1 MRNFF
6 YILIFL
12 QLSSFTLQAQTLFT
26 RTYGAFGEF
35 NVGQSVVS
43 SADGGYVFLG
53 STGGWGAVNGDM
65 ALVKTDSLGNSLWEH
80 IYGNE
85 FTEQG
90 ISVKRISNGGFV
102 LAGITN
108 EGVAGDYNIRVVQ
121 VDSMGEE
128 VWSKT
133 FGGSA
138 WEIVVEVIVVSDG
151 GFAIAATTYEEPFES
166 GTFYLIK
173 IDSLGNVVWEN
184 KFPNGSSNS
193 VGGIDELADGSIYLG
208 GRGIQIGHSDYDML
222 LVKYSSTGVIQWSNY
237 YGDFQN
243 EAIIDLTHSP
253 ENRICLAGNKTQ
265 NEGNTREII
274 YVVDTA
280 GVVTNINDFNSPR
293 MIDVKSVFYSQSDSS
308 FVIAADHI
316 SDIETRATIYKFDYF
331 LNYVCYASAN
341 SIKNSYVGE
350 ATVTND
356 GFIVMNGTYD
366 FVAPGLSSFFLMKT
380 TLNCDA
386 NMNVIIGIE
395 ENENDLSD
403 KFMAFPNPNSGNFN
417 IRLNINPEL
426 IELLDLTGKVIP
438 FSASYQA
445 EILSIDAGS
454 IAPGMYVLKIQTS
467 QNSPI
472 TYHSIIINR

>member
-1 MRNFF
+1 MRKFF
-6 YILIFL
+6 FILIFL
-12 QLSSFTLQAQTLFT
+12 QLSHFTVQAQTLFT

-43 SADGGYVFLG
+43 SSDGGYVFLG

-90 ISVKRISNGGFV
+90 ISLKRISNGGFV

-108 EGVAGDYNIRVVQ
+108 EGVTGDYNIRVVQ

-128 VWSKT
+128 IWSKT
-133 FGGSA
+133 FGGAA
-138 WEIVVEVIVVSDG
+138 WEIVEDVIELTDG
-151 GFAIAATTYEEPFES
+151 GFAIAATTYEEPFVS

-173 IDSLGNVVWEN
+173 IDSSGNIVWEN

-193 VGGIDELADGSIYLG
+193 VGGIDELSDGSIFIG
-208 GRGIQIGHSDYDML
+208 GRGIEIGHTDFDML
-222 LVKYSSTGVIQWSNY
+222 LVKYSSNGEIQWSNY

-243 EAIIDLTHSP
+243 EAIIDITHNP

-265 NEGNTREII
+265 NEGNTREILL
-274 YVVDTA
+274 VVDTE
-280 GVVTNINDFNSPR
+280 GVVTNVNDFDSPR
-293 MIDVKSVFYSQSDSS
+293 MIDVKAVFYSPSDSS

-331 LNYVCYASAN
+331 LNYVCYASVN

-350 ATVTND
+350 AIVTND

-386 NMNVIIGIE
+386 NLNVIIGIE
-395 ENENDLSD
+395 EGENDLYENI
-403 KFMAFPNPNSGNFN
+403 KAFPNPTSGNFN
-417 IRLNINPEL
+417 IRLNKNPEL
-426 IELLDLTGKVIP
+426 VELVDLTGKTIP
-438 FSASYQA
+438 FSTSYHS

-454 IAPGMYVLKIQTS
+454 IAPGMYVLKIRTG

-472 TYHSIIINR
+472 TFQSIIISR

>member
-1 MRNFF
+1 MRKFIF
-6 YILIFL
+6 ILIFL
-12 QLSSFTLQAQTLFT
+12 QLINFTLKAQTLFT

-43 SADGGYVFLG
+43 SSDGGYVFLG

-90 ISVKRISNGGFV
+90 ISVKRISNGGYV

-108 EGVAGDYNIRVVQ
+108 EGLAGDYNIRVVKI
-121 VDSMGEE
+121 DSLGEE
-128 VWSKT
+128 IWSKI

-138 WEIVVEVIVVSDG
+138 WEIVEDIIELSDG
-151 GFAIAATTYEEPFES
+151 GFAIAATTSEEPFLS
-166 GTFYLIK
+166 GTFYIIK

-193 VGGIDELADGSIYLG
+193 VGGIDELADGSIYVG
-208 GRGIQIGHSDYDML
+208 GRGIQIGHTDFDML
-222 LVKYSSTGVIQWSNY
+222 LVKYSSTGEIQWSNY

-243 EAIIDLTHSP
+243 EAIIDITHSP

-265 NEGNTREII
+265 NEGNTREILL
-274 YVVDTA
+274 VVDTS
-280 GVVTNINDFNSPR
+280 GVVTNVNDFDSPR
-293 MIDVKSVFYSQSDSS
+293 MIDVKAVFYSPSDSS

-331 LNYVCYASAN
+331 LSYVCYASAN

-350 ATVTND
+350 AIVTSD
-356 GFIVMNGTYD
+356 GFIVMNGTYN

-386 NMNVIIGIE
+386 NLNVIIGIDE
-395 ENENDLSD
+395 LSKGIITKDLV
-403 KFMAFPNPNSGNFN
+403 FPNPSNGNFN
-417 IRLNINPEL
+417 MRLNINPEL
-426 IELLDLTGKVIP
+426 IELVDLTGKAIP

-445 EILSIDAGS
+445 EILSIDAGP
-454 IAPGMYVLKIQTS
+454 IAPGMYVLKTRTS

-472 TYHSIIINR
+472 TFQSIIINR

>member
-1 MRNFF
+1 M
-6 YILIFL
+6 
-12 QLSSFTLQAQTLFT
+12 LQAQTLFT
-26 RTYGAFGEF
+26 KTYGAFGEF

-43 SADGGYVFLG
+43 SSDGGYVFLG

-80 IYGNE
+80 IYGND

-90 ISVKRISNGGFV
+90 ISLKRISNGGFV

-108 EGVAGDYNIRVVQ
+108 EGIAGDYNIRVVQ

-128 VWSKT
+128 IWSKT
-133 FGGSA
+133 LGGTA
-138 WEIVVEVIVVSDG
+138 WEIVEEVIELSDG
-151 GFAIAATTYEEPFES
+151 GFAIAATSYEEPFVS

-173 IDSLGNVVWEN
+173 IDSLGNVIWEN
-184 KFPNGSSNS
+184 KFPHGSSNS

-208 GRGIQIGHSDYDML
+208 GRGIQIGRNDYDLL
-222 LVKYSSTGVIQWSNY
+222 LVKYSSTGEIQWSNY

-265 NEGNTREII
+265 NEGNTREILLI
-274 YVVDTA
+274 VDTL
-280 GVVTNINDFNSPR
+280 GVVSNFNDFNSAR
-293 MIDVKSVFYSQSDSS
+293 MIDVKSVFYSPSDSS
-308 FVIAADHI
+308 FVIAANHI

-331 LNYVCYASAN
+331 LSYVCYASAN
-341 SIKNSYVGE
+341 SLKNSYVGE
-350 ATVTND
+350 AVVTND

-386 NMNVIIGIE
+386 NLNVIIGIE
-395 ENENDLSD
+395 ENENDLPENI
-403 KFMAFPNPNSGNFN
+403 KAFPNPCNGSFC
-417 IRLNINPEL
+417 IRLDKKPEL
-426 IELLDLTGKVIP
+426 LELIDLTGKTIP
-438 FSASYQA
+438 FSKSYQA

-454 IAPGMYVLKIQTS
+454 IAPGMYVLKTRTS
-467 QNSPI
+467 QNSPSR
-472 TYHSIIINR
+472 YHSIIINR

>member
-1 MRNFF
+1 MRKFIF
-6 YILIFL
+6 ILIFL
-12 QLSSFTLQAQTLFT
+12 QLINFTLKAQTLFT

-43 SADGGYVFLG
+43 SSDGGYVFLG

-90 ISVKRISNGGFV
+90 ISVKRISNGGYI

-108 EGVAGDYNIRVVQ
+108 EGVAGDYNIRVVKI
-121 VDSMGEE
+121 DSLGEE
-128 VWSKT
+128 IWSKI

-138 WEIVVEVIVVSDG
+138 WEIVEEIIELSDG
-151 GFAIAATTYEEPFES
+151 SFAIAATTFEEPFLS
-166 GTFYLIK
+166 GTFHIIK

-193 VGGIDELADGSIYLG
+193 VGGIDELADGSIYVG
-208 GRGIQIGHSDYDML
+208 GRGIEIGHTDSDML
-222 LVKYSSTGVIQWSNY
+222 LVKYSSTGEIQWSNY

-265 NEGNTREII
+265 NEGNTREILL
-274 YVVDTA
+274 VVDTS
-280 GVVTNINDFNSPR
+280 GVVTNVNDFDSPR
-293 MIDVKSVFYSQSDSS
+293 MIDVKAVFYSPSDSS

-331 LNYVCYASAN
+331 LSYVCYASAN

-350 ATVTND
+350 AIVTND
-356 GFIVMNGTYD
+356 GFIVMNGTYN

-386 NMNVIIGIE
+386 NLNVIIGIDE
-395 ENENDLSD
+395 LSKGIITKDLV
-403 KFMAFPNPNSGNFN
+403 FPNPSNGNFN
-417 IRLNINPEL
+417 LRLNINPEL
-426 IELLDLTGKVIP
+426 IELVDLTGKAIP
-438 FSASYQA
+438 FSANYQA
-445 EILSIDAGS
+445 GILSIDAGS
-454 IAPGMYVLKIQTS
+454 IAPGMYVLKTRTS

-472 TYHSIIINR
+472 TFQSIIINR